1 MLANFVIYQDDLV
14 DTFVKIL
21 IVFGFVSLKCG
32 FYGSVRLIEL
42 PELIVVVGLWEWQK
56 RER

>member
-1 MLANFVIYQDDLV
+1 VIYQDDLV

-32 FYGSVRLIEL
+32 FYGLIPL
-42 PELIVVVGLWEWQK
+42 
-56 RER
+56 

>member
-1 MLANFVIYQDDLV
+1 MLANFVIYQNDLV

-21 IVFGFVSLKCG
+21 IVFGFV
-32 FYGSVRLIEL
+32 RLIEL
-42 PELIVVVGLWEWQK
+42 PELIVVVGLWVWQK